1 MNLGESTMAN
11 KRSFEINW
19 GMLIFGVA
27 VIAATWFVPR
37 MLESSRSTEEPGV
50 HAAASAVPAPE

>member
-1 MNLGESTMAN
+1 MAN